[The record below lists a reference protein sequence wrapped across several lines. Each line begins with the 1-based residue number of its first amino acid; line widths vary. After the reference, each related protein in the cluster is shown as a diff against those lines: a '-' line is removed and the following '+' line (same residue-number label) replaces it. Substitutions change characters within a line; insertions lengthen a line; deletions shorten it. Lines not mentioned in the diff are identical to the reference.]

1 MKNLLIICAL
11 LFTCFNFAQ
20 YEVLHINSAWNSR
33 HNLDIKGL
41 KNAKV
46 KYMLLDDQTPSFKQQ
61 IKSVPTIIILDKDKK
76 TKGLWSGGI
85 ALKLKVTKKE
95 IQDHIDRLVAQESNK
110 PLRRS
115 STN

>member
-46 KYMLLDDQTPSFKQQ
+46 KYGNKE
-61 IKSVPTIIILDKDKK
+61 KK
-76 TKGLWSGGI
+76 
-85 ALKLKVTKKE
+85 
-95 IQDHIDRLVAQESNK
+95 
-110 PLRRS
+110 
-115 STN
+115 

>member
-11 LFTCFNFAQ
+11 LFACFNFAQ
-20 YEVLHINSAWNSR
+20 YEVLHINSVWNSR

-95 IQDHIDRLVAQESNK
+95 IQDHIDRLIAQESNK